1 MDRQA
6 MNKNEHNII
15 FYVLFEEYKISRG
28 ALLHSHMLF
37 SHLRLVKV

>member
-6 MNKNEHNII
+6 MNENEHNLR

-28 ALLHSHMLF
+28 ALLHSHMSFL
-37 SHLRLVKV
+37 HLRLVKV